1 MSILRVKIDMKDNKW
16 HNLTNFISNEL
27 DIIESSINSQI
38 QLYKVVQPITVK
50 QEWHHFAQCSK
61 QSNLHSF
68 S

>member
-1 MSILRVKIDMKDNKW
+1 MSILRVKLEIEDNKQY
-16 HNLTNFISNEL
+16 NFYNFISNES
-27 DIIESSINSQI
+27 DIIDSSMNSQI
-38 QLYKVVQPITVK
+38 QLYRVVQPITVK